1 MVGGRLS
8 NRWLGMSPGVVALIA
23 IAGFVVPANGQAVH
37 SGGSGHVAMSH
48 PPAPRMPQMS
58 GSRTQHPFPQGRQQ
72 QQPPVNQGRQQ
83 QSSQQQLQQQLQQQT
98 QQQTQQVDPS
108 RELGPPR
115 EPVGR
120 MTTPGGG
127 QFDTRG
133 GGGDI
138 RPENAGQGNLG
149 QGNFGAGNANPSLPT
164 ATNVHPAV
172 PHPPTTRRWPLP
184 QGASESDRPPPGQC
198 RVWLNGVPGSRQPAP
213 TSCGQAAKM
222 RTPNSSLI
230 FGDDGPSRPQ

>member
-8 NRWLGMSPGVVALIA
+8 NRWLGLSPRVVALIA
-23 IAGFVVPANGQAVH
+23 TAGFAVPVHGQAVH

-48 PPAPRMPQMS
+48 PPAPRMPQ
-58 GSRTQHPFPQGRQQ
+58 GSRTQRPFPQGRQQ
-72 QQPPVNQGRQQ
+72 PPTNQGRQQ
-83 QSSQQQLQQQLQQQT
+83 QSPPQQLQQQT
-98 QQQTQQVDPS
+98 PQQTQQVDPA

-120 MTTPGGG
+120 ISTPGGG
-127 QFDTRG
+127 QFDNRG
-133 GGGDI
+133 GDV
-138 RPENAGQGNLG
+138 RPENVRPENVRPE
-149 QGNFGAGNANPSLPT
+149 NANPSLPT